1 MQIWKIL
8 KTCKGI
14 LIPNAGWSG
23 CDGGFQCCLLMWMS
37 GSLFERTERSLV
49 FGHDDDSVVTVVLT
63 WIGDYQVMWWYFH
76 TGSVSVWSNLKI
88 PLPLIGW
95 YSKVA

>member
-1 MQIWKIL
+1 MWWVFFNIV
-8 KTCKGI
+8 
-14 LIPNAGWSG
+14 
-23 CDGGFQCCLLMWMS
+23 LLMWMS
-37 GSLFERTERSLV
+37 GTFFERTERRLV
-49 FGHDDDSVVTVVLT
+49 FGHDNDSVVNVVLT

-76 TGSVSVWSNLKI
+76 TGSVSVRSNLKI